1 MEAGWEHLTLRQR
14 QILEY
19 IEAFIA
25 ENGYPPSVREIGEA
39 VGLHSPSAVVHHLER
54 LEQAGYLVRTP
65 GRSRSLRLREG
76 LEREPEPEAWTSTSR
91 YRPGDRGALSPEG
104 EVVSIPLVGVI
115 AAGEPIPVFSD
126 LSQGDFADTIELTRG
141 ILGDLHDL
149 YALRVQGDSMIDALI
164 HDGDIVIMR
173 ATPRVENGEMAAVWL
188 RDREETTLKRV
199 YWEGSRIRLQ
209 PANPTMEPI
218 YIDDPRQMEIRGRV
232 VMVIRRLG

>member
-1 MEAGWEHLTLRQR
+1 MEPGWERLTLRQR

-19 IEAFIA
+19 IETFVA

-54 LEQAGYLVRTP
+54 LEQAGYLIRTP
-65 GRSRSLRLREG
+65 GRSRGLRLRENW
-76 LEREPEPEAWTSTSR
+76 EPDSETWSL
-91 YRPGDRGALSPEG
+91 RPRDRLPNAGES

-126 LSQGDFADTIELTRG
+126 TVQSDVADTIELTRG
-141 ILGDLHDL
+141 ILGDLRDL

-164 HDGDIVIMR
+164 HDGDIVILR
-173 ATPRVENGEMAAVWL
+173 ATPQVENGEMAAVWL

-199 YWEGSRIRLQ
+199 YWEGNRVRLQ
-209 PANPTMEPI
+209 PANPTMGPI
-218 YIDDPRQMEIRGRV
+218 YIDDPRQVEIRGKV
-232 VMVIRRLG
+232 VMVIRRVG